1 MAMVEAASL
10 VRYYGRRRALDGV
23 GFSIERG
30 EIVGILG
37 LNGAGKSTLLR
48 ILAGLLMPSAGTVKV
63 GGVDVLEAP
72 AAARRKVGFLPEEPP
87 LYREMRVADYLRFT
101 GRLKGMRPAE
111 VERRVPEV
119 CDATG
124 LDAETRLRVI
134 DELSHGYK
142 KRVGIAQAIL
152 HDPDLVIL
160 DEPISG
166 LDPRQIVDMRRTIDG
181 LRGKHTVLVSS
192 HILSEIS
199 QTCDCILLIHDGR
212 VVAEGSEDAL
222 TERLGANRRL
232 ALVVRG
238 AEAGLESFLQDRS
251 DVSAHRITDAGHGR
265 LEARVTL
272 EGDDVEALVSALVG
286 AGFGVRRVAEEAG
299 ELEQVFLDL
308 TRSKTPPQKEAA

>member
-111 VERRVPEV
+111 VDKRIPEV

-124 LDAETRLRVI
+124 LDAETRARVI

-199 QTCDCILLIHDGR
+199 QTCDRILLIHDGR

-222 TERLGANRRL
+222 AAHLGAGLRL
-232 ALVVRG
+232 VLVVRG
-238 AEAGLESFLQDRS
+238 DQAALESHLAGRQ
-251 DVSAHRITDAGHGR
+251 DVSAHRIADAGHGR

-272 EGDDVEALVSALVG
+272 DGDDVEALVSALVG

-308 TRSKTPPQKEAA
+308 TRSKKEAA